1 MEALQIIWFLL
12 VGILVI
18 GYAIL
23 DGFDLG
29 VGFWHLFA
37 KKKGER
43 SAFIHSIE
51 PYWDGNEVWLL
62 TGGGALFAAFPPVYA
77 SVFSGF
83 YLAMMLVL
91 LGLIFRAVAI
101 EYRDKVESPAWTK
114 AWDFA
119 FALGSILPSILFG
132 VAIGNVLRGL
142 ELSPIGDYTAG
153 FFALLNPFSLICG
166 LVGLSMFAHHGAL
179 YLAMKLDGEIAA
191 DARKWASTTW
201 IVFLALF
208 MVAVGM
214 GIRSGYIRDMEGFS
228 IKHYLPLVM
237 VLLALVAHSSARFL
251 NRMQKAVGAFIAS
264 SCTIAFVM
272 LAAATAVF
280 PYMVPCTNNPDWSL
294 TVFNS
299 SSSKLTLFSMLII
312 AVIGMP
318 IVIGYTWFI
327 HHIFRAKVKVHKD

>member
-1 MEALQIIWFLL
+1 MEALQVTWFLL
-12 VGILVI
+12 VGILII

-43 SAFIHSIE
+43 TAFIHSIE

-77 SVFSGF
+77 TVFSGF

-119 FALGSILPSILFG
+119 FAFGSILPSILFG
-132 VAIGNVLRGL
+132 VAVGNVVRGL
-142 ELSPIGDYTAG
+142 ELNALGDYTGG
-153 FFALLNPFSLICG
+153 FPALLNPFSLLCG

-179 YLAMKLDGEIAA
+179 YLAMRLDGAVA
-191 DARKWASTTW
+191 TDARTWAAKTW
-201 IVFLALF
+201 YVFLALF
-208 MVAVGM
+208 MVAVTM
-214 GIRSGYIRDMEGFS
+214 GLRGGFIQEMDGFPAKRYITLAL
-228 IKHYLPLVM
+228 I
-237 VLLALVAHSSARFL
+237 LLALAAHSTARFMS
-251 NRMQKAVGAFIAS
+251 RIKREKSAFMAS
-264 SCTIAFVM
+264 SGTIACVM
-272 LAAATAVF
+272 LSVATAVF
-280 PYMVPCTNNPDWSL
+280 PKMVPCSNMPEWSL
-294 TVFNS
+294 NIFNS
-299 SSSKLTLFSMLII
+299 SSSQLTLFSMLII
-312 AVIGMP
+312 ALIGMP
-318 IVIGYTWFI
+318 LVIGYTWFI
-327 HHIFRAKVKVHKD
+327 HHVFRAKVKVHED

>member
-1 MEALQIIWFLL
+1 MEALQVTWFLL
-12 VGILVI
+12 VGILVV

-37 KKKGER
+37 RKKGER
-43 SAFIHSIE
+43 TAFIHSIE

-83 YLAMMLVL
+83 YLAMMMVL

-101 EYRDKVESPAWTK
+101 EYRDKVESEKWVK

-119 FALGSILPSILFG
+119 FAFGSILPSILYG

-142 ELSPIGDYTAG
+142 ELSPLGDYTAG
-153 FFALLNPFSLICG
+153 FFALLNPFALLCG
-166 LVGLSMFAHHGAL
+166 LVGLTMFAHHGAL
-179 YLAMKLDGEIAA
+179 YLSMKLDGEVAD
-191 DARKWASTTW
+191 DARRWAAKTW
-201 IVFLALF
+201 YIFLVLF
-208 MVAVGM
+208 MVAVTM
-214 GIRSGYIRDMEGFS
+214 GLRNGYIRSWDA
-228 IKHYLPLVM
+228 LPVKRFLPM
-237 VLLALVAHSSARFL
+237 ALVLLALAAHSSARFL
-251 NRMQKAVGAFIAS
+251 SRISKAKGAFIS
-264 SCTIAFVM
+264 SSLTIAFVM
-272 LAAATAVF
+272 LAVATAVF
-280 PYMVPCTNNPDWSL
+280 PNMVPCTNEPGWSL

-312 AVIGMP
+312 ALIGMP
-318 IVIGYTWFI
+318 IVLGYTWFI
-327 HHIFRAKVKVHKD
+327 HHVFRDKVKVHKD

>member
-12 VGILVI
+12 VGILII

-43 SAFIHSIE
+43 TAFIHSIE

-101 EYRDKVESPAWTK
+101 EYRDKVDSPAWTK

-119 FALGSILPSILFG
+119 FAFGSILPSILYG
-132 VAIGNVLRGL
+132 VAIGNVLMGL
-142 ELSPIGDYTAG
+142 ELSPIGDYTGG
-153 FFALLNPFSLICG
+153 FFALLNPFALLCG
-166 LVGLSMFAHHGAL
+166 LVGLTMFAHHGAL
-179 YLAMKLDGEIAA
+179 YLSMKLDGDIAA

-201 IVFLALF
+201 LVFLVLF
-208 MVAVGM
+208 MVAVTM
-214 GIRSGYIRDMEGFS
+214 GLRGGFIRTMEGLP
-228 IKHYLPLVM
+228 IKRYIPM
-237 VLLALVAHSSARFL
+237 AIILLALVAHSLSFMFNKLA
-251 NRMQKAVGAFIAS
+251 KGKGAFIAS

-280 PYMVPCTNNPDWSL
+280 PYMVPCTNEPEWSL

-299 SSSKLTLFSMLII
+299 SSSRLTLFCMLII
-312 AVIGMP
+312 AVAGMP
-318 IVIGYTWFI
+318 IVLGYTWFI
-327 HHIFRAKVKVHKD
+327 HHVFRAKVKVHKD

>member
-1 MEALQIIWFLL
+1 MEALQIVWFLL
-12 VGILVI
+12 IGILVI

-37 KKKGER
+37 RRKGER
-43 SAFIHSIE
+43 TAFIHSIE

-101 EYRDKVESPAWTK
+101 EYRDKVESAGWTK
-114 AWDFA
+114 AWDIA
-119 FALGSILPSILFG
+119 FSLGSILPSILYG

-142 ELSPIGDYTAG
+142 ELNPLGDYTGG
-153 FFALLNPFSLICG
+153 FLALLNPFSLLCG
-166 LVGLSMFAHHGAL
+166 LVGLSMFALHGAL
-179 YLAMKLDGEIAA
+179 YLSMKLDGDIAA
-191 DARKWASTTW
+191 DARKWASRTW

-208 MVAVGM
+208 MAAITM
-214 GIRSGYIRDMEGFS
+214 GIKSGYIRTMEE
-228 IKHYLPLVM
+228 LPVKRFIPM
-237 VLLALVAHSSARFL
+237 AVILLALVANSFAFFF
-251 NRMQKAVGAFIAS
+251 NKVGKAMSAFISS

-272 LAAATAVF
+272 LAAATALF
-280 PYMVPCTNNPDWSL
+280 PYMVPCTNMPEWSL
-294 TVFNS
+294 TVFKS
-299 SSSKLTLFSMLII
+299 SSSQLTLFSMLII
-312 AVIGMP
+312 ALVGMP
-318 IVIGYTWFI
+318 IVLGYTWFI
-327 HHIFRAKVKVHKD
+327 HHVFRDKVKVPND

>member
-1 MEALQIIWFLL
+1 METLQIIWFLL

-51 PYWDGNEVWLL
+51 PFWDGNEVWLL

-77 SVFSGF
+77 TVFSGF

-101 EYRDKVESPAWTK
+101 EYRDKVESAGWVR

-119 FALGSILPSILFG
+119 FAIGSILPSILYG

-142 ELSPIGDYTAG
+142 ELSPLGDYTGG
-153 FFALLNPFSLICG
+153 FFALLNPFALLCG
-166 LVGLSMFAHHGAL
+166 LVGLSMFAYHGAL
-179 YLAMKLDGEIAA
+179 YLSMKLDGEIANV
-191 DARKWASTTW
+191 ARKWAGRTW

-208 MVAVGM
+208 MVTVTM
-214 GIRSGYIRDMEGFS
+214 GVKGGYIRPWEALSLKRYIPMT
-228 IKHYLPLVM
+228 LVI
-237 VLLALVAHSSARFL
+237 LALVAHSTSRFL
-251 NRMQKAVGAFIAS
+251 NRIQKAKGAFIAS
-264 SCTIAFVM
+264 CCTIAFVM
-272 LAAATAVF
+272 LATATAVF
-280 PYMVPCTNNPDWSL
+280 PNMVPCTNQPEWSL
-294 TVFNS
+294 TVFNAS
-299 SSSKLTLFSMLII
+299 SSRLTLFSMLII
-312 AVIGMP
+312 ALVGMP
-318 IVIGYTWFI
+318 IVLGYTWFI
-327 HHIFRAKVKVHKD
+327 HRVFRDKVKVHED

>member
-1 MEALQIIWFLL
+1 MEALQITWFLL

-37 KKKGER
+37 RKKGER

-101 EYRDKVESPAWTK
+101 EYRDKVEHPGWIK

-119 FALGSILPSILFG
+119 FAIGSILPSILYG
-132 VAIGNVLRGL
+132 VAIGNILRGL
-142 ELSPIGDYTAG
+142 ELSPLGDYTAG
-153 FFALLNPFSLICG
+153 FFALLNPFSLLCG
-166 LVGLSMFAHHGAL
+166 LVGLAMFAHHGAL
-179 YLAMKLDGEIAA
+179 YLTMKLDGPIAG
-191 DARKWASTTW
+191 DTKKWAGIVW
-201 IVFLALF
+201 YVFLLLF
-208 MVAVGM
+208 SGAVVM
-214 GIRSGYIRDMEGFS
+214 GLRAGYIRPMEGFPV
-228 IKHYLPLVM
+228 KRYLPMALVI
-237 VLLALVAHSSARFL
+237 LALLGHGSARLFSQL
-251 NRMQKAVGAFIAS
+251 RKAKSAFIAS

-272 LAAATAVF
+272 LAVATAVF
-280 PYMVPCTNNPDWSL
+280 PSMVPCTNEPEWSL

-299 SSSKLTLFSMLII
+299 SSSRLTLFSMLII
-312 AVIGMP
+312 ALIGMP
-318 IVIGYTWFI
+318 IVLGYTWFI
-327 HHIFRAKVKVHKD
+327 HHVFRDKVKVHEE